1 MGFWEKILP
10 GYKGYKEREESRNTD
25 KILREFLSSRLK
37 ESRNRFDEFKVE
49 LTRMGSLDLLT
60 PAEKVTQTLSR
71 ITDRLRYANYGF
83 SGKWFGDKI
92 GVGELDKVLAFD
104 QKLAES
110 VDQIDKDIKTLE
122 SLGDKAEM
130 NTGLRGLVELIR
142 KVDEALNEREQIL
155 RTLGGEALEK

>member
-1 MGFWEKILP
+1 
-10 GYKGYKEREESRNTD
+10 
-25 KILREFLSSRLK
+25 
-37 ESRNRFDEFKVE
+37 
-49 LTRMGSLDLLT
+49 
-60 PAEKVTQTLSR
+60 
-71 ITDRLRYANYGF
+71 
-83 SGKWFGDKI
+83 
-92 GVGELDKVLAFD
+92 VGELDKVLAFD